1 MATKPELPLQ
11 SLTVFLLREG
21 VNRADE
27 ALRDPR
33 SLKYLEIRADAKKL
47 GALYVQNPRSHPP
60 SWGAF
65 FEGYIDL
72 AELGCV
78 STTAA
83 VLLITTQNR
92 MFAVTFGHGRH
103 LLEPGVY
110 EERFGLRVVLNSID
124 EQSLRSI
131 DKKTFDA
138 ISTHTRVQSSLEAGA
153 PEFGLDV
160 EQDLLRAVTGR
171 PKKEAHGKRL
181 SGMDSLH
188 AAVHVE
194 LGDLQ
199 ELLDN
204 YFDLFNDDSYRKFFP
219 WVDHIAEVSNQFTV
233 TTLDELLVQGIK
245 TENLP
250 RCWLAVPEIIDW
262 ANIKGFRYKSGSG
275 EPQYLDLHLSDF
287 LKTLDDKSELTA
299 DFLRR
304 RCATEIDLSDHPQH
318 RWSVYQ
324 CLYCELE
331 YNGDSYL
338 LTSGKWYRVSRDF
351 VESINNFFRTLP
363 RFPRPLPE
371 YADTAECEYC
381 QRVAK
386 EQPQEF
392 ALMDRKTIPIGGA
405 HSKIEFCD
413 LYTKSL
419 DIIHIKRYAASSV
432 MSHLF
437 SQGVVSGEAFRAD
450 QAFRKA
456 VNDYLPP
463 AFRIPVPE
471 DTPDPAAYQVV
482 FAVVSDEPADL
493 TLPFFSRVNLKHAA
507 TRLQAYG
514 YRTAL
519 AKIQIADRV
528 AKTKRYKSR

>member
-1 MATKPELPLQ
+1 MATKSESPLH
-11 SLTVFLLREG
+11 SLTIFLLREG
-21 VNRADE
+21 VNSADE

-33 SLKYLEIRADAKKL
+33 SLKCLEIRADAQKL
-47 GALYVQNPRSHPP
+47 GDLYVQNPRSHPP

-72 AELGCV
+72 AELGRV

-124 EQSLRSI
+124 ELSLRSI

-171 PKKEAHGKRL
+171 PKSEAYGKRL

-188 AAVHVE
+188 AAVNVE
-194 LGDLQ
+194 LSDLQ

-204 YFDLFNDDSYRKFFP
+204 YLDRFNDDGYRKTFP
-219 WVDHIAEVSNQFTV
+219 WVDHIAEVSNQGTV
-233 TTLDELLVQGIK
+233 ATLDGLLVQGIK
-245 TENLP
+245 TESLP
-250 RCWLAVPEIIDW
+250 RCWLAVPEIVEW
-262 ANIKGFRYKSGSG
+262 ANIKGFRYKSGSR
-275 EPQYLDLHLSDF
+275 EPQHLDLHLSDF
-287 LKTLDDKSELTA
+287 LNTIEDKSELTPEV
-299 DFLRR
+299 LRR
-304 RCATEIDLSDHPQH
+304 RCATSIDLADHPQR

-324 CLYCELE
+324 CLYCEIE

-351 VESINNFFRTLP
+351 VKSINNFLRTLP
-363 RFPRPLPE
+363 RFSCPLPE
-371 YADTAECEYC
+371 YADASECDYC
-381 QRVAK
+381 QRVAA
-386 EQPQEF
+386 EQPREY

-405 HSKIEFCD
+405 YSKIEFCD

-419 DIIHIKRYAASSV
+419 DIIHVKRYAASSV
-432 MSHLF
+432 LSHLF
-437 SQGVVSGEAFRAD
+437 SQGVVSGEAFRSD

-456 VNDYLPP
+456 VNDYLPA
-463 AFRIPVPE
+463 AFRIPTPE
-471 DTPDPAAYQVV
+471 HTPDPSAYQVV

-507 TRLQAYG
+507 KRLQAYG

-519 AKIQIADRV
+519 AKIQVTDRV
-528 AKTKRYKSR
+528 AKTKRYKPR

>member
-1 MATKPELPLQ
+1 MATKSETPLQ
-11 SLTVFLLREG
+11 NLTVFLLREG
-21 VNRADE
+21 VNSADE

-33 SLKYLEIRADAKKL
+33 SLKCLEIRADAQKL
-47 GALYVQNPRSHPP
+47 GDLYVQNPRSHPP
-60 SWGAF
+60 SWGTF

-72 AELGCV
+72 AELGRV

-83 VLLITTQNR
+83 VLLITTQSR

-124 EQSLRSI
+124 ELSLRSI

-194 LGDLQ
+194 LGDLN

-204 YFDLFNDDSYRKFFP
+204 YLELFNDDSYRRSFP
-219 WVDHIAEVSNQFTV
+219 WVDHIAEVSNQVTV
-233 TTLDELLVQGIK
+233 ATLDGLLVQGIK
-245 TENLP
+245 TESMP
-250 RCWLAVPEIIDW
+250 RCWLAVPEIIEW
-262 ANIKGFRYKSGSG
+262 ANIKGFRYKSGSR
-275 EPQYLDLHLSDF
+275 EPQYPDLYLSDF
-287 LKTLDDKSELTA
+287 LKTIEDKGELTP
-299 DFLRR
+299 DLLRR
-304 RCATEIDLSDHPQH
+304 RCVTSMDLTDHSYH
-318 RWSVYQ
+318 RWSMYQ
-324 CLYCELE
+324 CMYCEIE

-363 RFPRPLPE
+363 RFPHPLPE
-371 YADTAECEYC
+371 YADAAECEYC

-413 LYTKSL
+413 LYSKSH

-437 SQGVVSGEAFRAD
+437 SQGVVSGEAFRSD
-450 QAFRKA
+450 QAFREA
-456 VNDYLPP
+456 VNAYLPP
-463 AFRIPVPE
+463 AFQIPTPE
-471 DTPDPAAYQVV
+471 RMPDPAAYQVV
-482 FAVVSDEPADL
+482 FAVVSNEPDDL
-493 TLPFFSRVNLKHAA
+493 TLPFFSKVNLKHAA

-519 AKIQIADRV
+519 AKIQVADRE
-528 AKTKRYKSR
+528 AKTTRYKSR